1 MRIAA
6 RLSFALLLLLGGLCP
21 AGAQTALEVFE
32 RDDLAIETA
41 GGARHEIEVELA
53 LTPRQQAQGLM
64 YRRDLAAEAG
74 MLFVYRRDGPINMW
88 MKNTLIPLDMLFL
101 ARDGRIVRVVERT
114 VPHSL
119 VTISSGEPVA
129 GVLELNGGSAKR
141 LGIAVGD
148 RVIHRAF
155 GGGA

>member
-6 RLSFALLLLLGGLCP
+6 RLSFALGLLLAGLCP

-32 RDDLAIETA
+32 RDDLAIETV
-41 GGARHEIEVELA
+41 GGARYEIAVELA

-64 YRRDLAAEAG
+64 YRRDLAADSG
-74 MLFVYRRDGPINMW
+74 MLFVYRRDGPVNMW

-101 ARDGRIVRVVERT
+101 ARDGRIVRVAERT

-119 VTISSGEPVA
+119 ATISSGESVA
-129 GVLELNGGSAKR
+129 GVLELNAGSVQR
-141 LGIAVGD
+141 LGVAVGD
-148 RVIHRAF
+148 RVIHRAL
-155 GGGA
+155 GGGS